1 MAANNICIIWCMFY
15 FYFVCVCVRFVN
27 KVLLFKISLI
37 FFFQNYT
44 QLHEEILL
52 KKSQIKDF
60 LYMCSTNDT
69 IKESEEESQLVIL
82 N

>member
-1 MAANNICIIWCMFY
+1 MHYMVYVLFL
-15 FYFVCVCVRFVN
+15 FCVCVWGLSIKYFYS
-27 KVLLFKISLI
+27 KFLH
-37 FFFQNYT
+37 QNYT

-52 KKSQIKDF
+52 KKSQIKDL
-60 LYMCSTNDT
+60 LYMCSNNDT

>member
-1 MAANNICIIWCMFY
+1 MHYMVYVLF
-15 FYFVCVCVRFVN
+15 FFVCVRFVN

-44 QLHEEILL
+44 QLHEETLL
-52 KKSQIKDF
+52 KKSQIKDL